1 MELTGKKKKVL
12 SDSDF
17 NIFSYSTT
25 DIANIIIKEMI
36 ILQYTMNVV
45 SKLSDQRNLI
55 ALHWS
60 WKYNFKT

>member
-1 MELTGKKKKVL
+1 MELTGKKKEVL

-55 ALHWS
+55 ALH
-60 WKYNFKT
+60 

>member
-1 MELTGKKKKVL
+1 MELTEKKKVL

-25 DIANIIIKEMI
+25 DIANIIFKEMI

-60 WKYNFKT
+60 

>member
-25 DIANIIIKEMI
+25 DIANIIIKELI

-55 ALHWS
+55 ALH
-60 WKYNFKT
+60 